1 LGQKTVKRRKRS
13 KRVRLILLSGLSA
26 GALAGCERSGP
37 PAISTD
43 NVYTNDYHVP
53 GVGYYHAPF
62 CAWYQ
67 FPYNHYD
74 PQRKSYFYGG
84 KWGPAPFESFTN
96 ISSPTAQAVAQAEAA
111 RTDIVRGGFGRT
123 SGSHWGYA

>member
-1 LGQKTVKRRKRS
+1 MKRRKRS

-26 GALAGCERSGP
+26 GALAGCDRTGP
-37 PAISTD
+37 PAVTSD
-43 NVYTNDYHVP
+43 NVYTNNYHLP

-62 CAWYQ
+62 NAWYQ
-67 FPYNHYD
+67 HPYNFYD

-84 KWGPAPFESFTN
+84 QWGASPFESVIN
-96 ISSPTAQAVAQAEAA
+96 ISSPTAQAASQAEVA

-123 SGSHWGYA
+123 GGGYGYYS